1 MLELFFLIDIEF
13 YEQCDGVAM
22 VYILGFTLANVFKCG
37 FAKISLENCLPY
49 FEPYFFLISNQGTI
63 R

>member
-22 VYILGFTLANVFKCG
+22 VYILGPTLAYAFKCC
-37 FAKISLENCLPY
+37 FAKISLENCLPH
-49 FEPYFFLISNQGTI
+49 FKPYFFLISNQGTI